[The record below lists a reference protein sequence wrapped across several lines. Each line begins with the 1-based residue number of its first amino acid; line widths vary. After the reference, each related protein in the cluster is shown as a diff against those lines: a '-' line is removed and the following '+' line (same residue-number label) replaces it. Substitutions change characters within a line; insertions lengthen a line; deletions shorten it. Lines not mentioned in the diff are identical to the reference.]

1 MVVICKGCQQ
11 EFASKNELFRHLNKT
26 AKTCL
31 PLDEYNAFIAHI
43 RATKREKIA
52 VLYGYLPSTDYQS
65 LVVKDDA
72 IGIGGGA
79 HAAWLVTNVIDLVS
93 RGDSSMKFQRYDSS
107 IVSKIH
113 RSYGH
118 SSNESLASEQ
128 DEHTGAIT
136 EVLSTTAVPLFVDD
150 VDDDDDEASINNDDT
165 TEDTVMKRKLR
176 TWVDSVN
183 DQLDR
188 MLSEMA
194 SDKSVEAIESNEWSP
209 GRIRVFGRITITQ
222 KKFNAQTDVTNRR
235 IDYCF
240 PASLLFAN
248 DRERFASNLPD
259 VSSLQEYCDG
269 FKSFPPGNK
278 PLLARTDSGYIRPSD
293 EMLTYLLTMKKVMR
307 RIATQVE
314 ELTDAG
320 SKLEKEFNQ
329 SSKRK
334 KKKKKQRKR
343 DNKRTISRDDAS
355 SNKPSKVDKQPS
367 TNTDSKPTSSPS
379 SKTRLLKR
387 KRFHNFTK
395 RILAHN
401 HLAYRRVDRIFHRA
415 SIRLQDEIST
425 TTIKNRPF
433 IVFSLTGDMFL
444 HEQAVHIMGLLIA
457 IFRGVIDEDII
468 DCMFDE
474 NFTSL
479 VPAPSAP
486 HFGLL
491 QGEATYMTMEGKMQ
505 KILNARRCNK
515 YNGFGNEDVVSSV
528 EEWEV
533 SLLQDVAKTWLREGE
548 AADGTL
554 NSETQWIDNVL
565 MPWSKKTNELLKL
578 WRASKTTDVT
588 SFLPPLSSVD
598 PSVPKLYEKVL
609 FYLREAD
616 KSGRWPSTTPG
627 RQLVMLSTSNEGHQ
641 ANLSMASLSLSL
653 DRRYSAYSFKEGEGG
668 ASGSFSVGLMPGE
681 QPKANLLFPEL
692 VKAAFELEVA
702 LCPDRPPSSTIAI
715 NRNAAFRPHTDSG
728 AGAGQSTSLIVGL
741 GHYNGGE
748 LVVEGEKK
756 DIRYSPIE
764 FDGWKQRHW
773 TLPFSGERYSLVW
786 FTPKGCE
793 GMRGIDLEL

>member
-1 MVVICKGCQQ
+1 M
-11 EFASKNELFRHLNKT
+11 
-26 AKTCL
+26 
-31 PLDEYNAFIAHI
+31 FIL
-43 RATKREKIA
+43 KIA
-52 VLYGYLPSTDYQS
+52 VLYGYLPGTHYQS
-65 LVVKDDA
+65 LVVKEDDA
-72 IGIGGGA
+72 IGIEGGA
-79 HAAWLVTNVIDLVS
+79 HAAWLVTNAIDLVS
-93 RGDSSMKFQRYDSS
+93 RGDSSVKLEERYDSS

-136 EVLSTTAVPLFVDD
+136 EVLSTTAVPLLVDNDDD
-150 VDDDDDEASINNDDT
+150 VEEEMTINNGDT

-176 TWVDSVN
+176 TWVNSVN

-188 MLSEMA
+188 MLSEMV
-194 SDKSVEAIESNEWSP
+194 SDKSTSAVSTAVSNEWSP

-240 PASLLFAN
+240 PASLIFTTDRDRFAN
-248 DRERFASNLPD
+248 NLPD
-259 VSSLQEYCDG
+259 VASLQEYCDE

-278 PLLARTDSGYIRPSD
+278 PVLARTDSGYIRPSD

-314 ELTDAG
+314 ELADAG

-329 SSKRK
+329 TSKRKK

-343 DNKRTISRDDAS
+343 DNKGTTSRDDAS

-367 TNTDSKPTSSPS
+367 IYPDSKPSPS
-379 SKTRLLKR
+379 PKTTTRLLKR
-387 KRFHNFTK
+387 KRFHNFSPK

-479 VPAPSAP
+479 VPAPPAP

-505 KILNARRCNK
+505 KILNARRCDK

-598 PSVPKLYEKVL
+598 PSVPQLYEKVL
-609 FYLREAD
+609 YYLREAD

-627 RQLVMLSTSNEGHQ
+627 RQLVMLSTSNEGQQ

-668 ASGSFSVGLMPGE
+668 ASGSFSVGAMPGE

-773 TLPFSGERYSLVW
+773 TLPFGGERYSLVW